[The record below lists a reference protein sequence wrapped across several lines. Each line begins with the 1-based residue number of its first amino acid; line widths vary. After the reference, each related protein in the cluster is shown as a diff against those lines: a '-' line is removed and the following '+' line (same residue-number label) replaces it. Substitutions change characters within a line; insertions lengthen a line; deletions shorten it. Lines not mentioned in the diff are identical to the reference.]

1 MSYKEINRPLP
12 QTYWT

>member
-1 MSYKEINRPLP
+1 MTRKVLKLP